1 MREQQELMMIEVK
14 IVSMLTNKTNTM
26 VLDTKQEKLDLFF
39 GTKNR
44 PLIQDLFPELST
56 DEREFLQTGATPEE
70 WSDQVEKTETLFMEC
85 NPLKWMDKYIRDSK

>member
-1 MREQQELMMIEVK
+1 MY
-14 IVSMLTNKTNTM
+14 
-26 VLDTKQEKLDLFF
+26 F

-70 WSDQVEKTETLFMEC
+70 WAEQTEKSEAEFDESG
-85 NPLKWMDKYIRDSK
+85 YGI

>member
-1 MREQQELMMIEVK
+1 MIEVK
-14 IVSMLTNKTNTM
+14 KVSMLTRKVNTM
-26 VLDTKQEKLDLFF
+26 VLDTTQEKLDLYF

-70 WSDQVEKTETLFMEC
+70 WEEQTKKSEAVFEEHD
-85 NPLKWMDKYIRDSK
+85 PLKWLDKYITRTNHNNDSK

>member
-1 MREQQELMMIEVK
+1 MIEVK
-14 IVSMLTNKTNTM
+14 KVSMLTRKVNTM
-26 VLDTKQEKLDLFF
+26 VLDTTQEKLDLYF

-70 WSDQVEKTETLFMEC
+70 WAEQTEKSEAVFEEYD
-85 NPLKWMDKYIRDSK
+85 PLKWLDKYILSKSDETQ